1 MFKQQFSNASDACAL
16 AEAIVDTVRE
26 PLLVLD
32 HDLRVIAASRSFYL
46 TFAASSEA
54 VLGKPFYEL
63 GDGAWNIPA
72 LRSWLGQMVCNTT
85 ALNDFE
91 VEHTFPGVGPRVMRL
106 NARQVS
112 YTVGAHTTILLG
124 LEDVT
129 RQRDLAR
136 QNEEL
141 LRQKD
146 VLLEEFQ
153 HRVGNS
159 LAIIASII
167 SLKARSVSS
176 EEARRHLDDARDRV
190 ISFANI
196 QQSLHASARSGVVA
210 LGPHF
215 ARLCQAIAQS
225 MIADHQRIRIET
237 RGGGKATTSEAESL
251 GLIVTELVINSLKHA
266 FPEDA
271 ANGLIVVSYE
281 SCGAGWTLSVSD
293 NGTGKTQVNGR
304 VRGGLGTGIIA
315 ALAKQLG
322 ADVTTVAGRPGTI
335 VTVRRAAA
343 ATRTVSAGASPSAA
357 SRTREHAE

>member
-46 TFAASSEA
+46 TFSMTSAE
-54 VLGKPFYEL
+54 VLGTSFYAL

-72 LRSWLGQMVCNTT
+72 LRSWLSQMVSGTT
-85 ALNDFE
+85 ALNDVE
-91 VEHTFPGVGPRVMRL
+91 VEHTFPGVGRRVMRL

-112 YTVGAHTTILLG
+112 YTVGSSTTILLG

-129 RQRDLAR
+129 RERDLAR

-167 SLKARSVSS
+167 SLKARSVRS

-196 QQSLHASARSGVVA
+196 QQSLHASARSGVIA

-215 ARLCQAIAQS
+215 ARLCQAISQS
-225 MIADHQRIRIET
+225 MIADHQQIRIET
-237 RGGGKATTSEAESL
+237 RGGGKATTRDAESL

-281 SCGAGWTLSVSD
+281 SCGAGWRLSVSD
-293 NGTGKTQVNGR
+293 NGTGKTQAKGR
-304 VRGGLGTGIIA
+304 MKGGLGTGIIA

-322 ADVTTVAGRPGTI
+322 ADVTTVAGQPGTI
-335 VTVRRAAA
+335 VTVRRAI
-343 ATRTVSAGASPSAA
+343 SAGAGPSAA
-357 SRTREHAE
+357 AQAWAKVG